1 MYFLEGQ
8 QASMTRRVTAD
19 DVKRFAEI
27 TGDRNP
33 IHLDPTF
40 AATTRFKRPIAH
52 GLLTASY
59 VSAVLGSELPGPG
72 TIYLSQ
78 SITFKAPVYLGD
90 EITAKVTVLK
100 YRPDKQILTLRTECM
115 NQDAVTVM
123 EGQAVCLVS
132 DIVAQD
138 DQPAEAAS

>member
-8 QASMTRRVTAD
+8 HAAMTRRVSAAD
-19 DVKRFAEI
+19 VERFAEI

-33 IHLDPTF
+33 LHLDAAF
-40 AATTRFKRPIAH
+40 AASTRFKRPIAH

-78 SITFKAPVYLGD
+78 SLTFKAPVYIGD
-90 EITAKVTVLK
+90 EITAKVTVVK
-100 YRPDKQILTLRTECM
+100 YRPDKQILTLRTECV
-115 NQDAVTVM
+115 NQDGVTVM

-132 DIVAQD
+132 DITGEEDEPV
-138 DQPAEAAS
+138 EAAS

>member
-8 QASMTRRVTAD
+8 QAAMTRRVTAA
-19 DVKRFAEI
+19 DVERFAEI

-33 IHLDPTF
+33 IHLDADF
-40 AATTRFKRPIAH
+40 ASTTRFKRRIAH

-78 SITFKAPVYLGD
+78 SLTFKAPVYLDD

-100 YRPDKQILTLRTECM
+100 YRPDKQILTLRTECV
-115 NQDAVTVM
+115 NQDGVTVM

-132 DIVAQD
+132 DIVAED
-138 DQPAEAAS
+138 DEPAEAAS

>member
-8 QASMTRRVTAD
+8 SAAMTRRVTAAG
-19 DVKRFAEI
+19 VERFAEI

-33 IHLDPTF
+33 IHLDPAF
-40 AATTRFKRPIAH
+40 AETTRFKHRIAH

-78 SITFKAPVYLGD
+78 SLTFKAPVYLDD

-100 YRPDKQILTLRTECM
+100 YRADKQILTLRTECV
-115 NQDAVTVM
+115 NQDGVTVM
-123 EGQAVCLVS
+123 EGQAVCLTS
-132 DIVAQD
+132 DIVAEED
-138 DQPAEAAS
+138 EPAEAAS

>member
-8 QASMTRRVTAD
+8 SAAMTRRVTAA
-19 DVKRFAEI
+19 DVERFAEI

-33 IHLDPTF
+33 IHLDPAF
-40 AATTRFKRPIAH
+40 AATTRFKRRIAH

-78 SITFKAPVYLGD
+78 SLTFKAPVYIDD
-90 EITAKVTVLK
+90 EVTAKVTVLK
-100 YRPDKQILTLRTECM
+100 YRADKQILTLRTECV
-115 NQDAVTVM
+115 NQDGVSVM
-123 EGQAVCLVS
+123 EGQAVCLTS
-132 DIVAQD
+132 DLVAEED
-138 DQPAEAAS
+138 GPAEAAS

>member
-8 QASMTRRVTAD
+8 SAALTRRVTAA
-19 DVKRFAEI
+19 DVERFAEI

-33 IHLDPTF
+33 IHLDPAF

-78 SITFKAPVYLGD
+78 SLTFKAPVYLDD
-90 EITAKVTVLK
+90 EITAKVIVLK
-100 YRPDKQILTLRTECM
+100 YRPDKQILTLRTECV
-115 NQDAVTVM
+115 NQDGVTVM
-123 EGQAVCLVS
+123 EGQAVCLTS
-132 DIVAQD
+132 DIAAED
-138 DQPAEAAS
+138 DGPAEAAS

>member
-8 QASMTRRVTAD
+8 SAAITRRVTEAD
-19 DVKRFAEI
+19 VERFAEI

-33 IHLDPTF
+33 IHLDPAF
-40 AATTRFKRPIAH
+40 AATTRFKRRIAH

-78 SITFKAPVYLGD
+78 SLTFKAPVYVGD

-100 YRPDKQILTLRTECM
+100 YRPDKQILTLRTECV
-115 NQDAVTVM
+115 NQDGVTVM
-123 EGQAVCLVS
+123 EGQAVCLTS
-132 DIVAQD
+132 DIVAEED
-138 DQPAEAAS
+138 EPAEAAS

>member
-8 QASMTRRVTAD
+8 SAAMTRRVTAA
-19 DVKRFAEI
+19 DVERFAEI

-33 IHLDPTF
+33 IHLDPAF
-40 AATTRFKRPIAH
+40 AATTRFKRRIAH

-78 SITFKAPVYLGD
+78 SLTFKAPVYIDD

-100 YRPDKQILTLRTECM
+100 YRPDKQILTLRTECV
-115 NQDAVTVM
+115 NQDGVVVM
-123 EGQAVCLVS
+123 EGQAVCLTS
-132 DIVAQD
+132 DIVAED
-138 DQPAEAAS
+138 DQPSEAAS